1 MREEEMDF
9 LGMSAKKPR
18 MSKYDPTKTEMEVAE
33 DRDKTRKIIQQMNY
47 EEYQSSLKTEA

>member
-18 MSKYDPTKTEMEVAE
+18 MSKYDPSKTEMEVAE
-33 DRDKTRKIIQQMNY
+33 DREKTRKIIQQMNY
-47 EEYQSSLKTEA
+47 DEYQSSLKTEA